1 MDFMNDK
8 IIKDMKKYMM
18 IMVLGALMACL
29 IPAHA
34 QTAQDWKSTSSM
46 PVSGSTLA
54 PQVTTVGATAV
65 AQQATTTADYTAT
78 TVGNKGIH
86 RELGHGTDA
95 GNQSNES
102 PIGDAVL
109 PLMVFAMLFG
119 GYIAWRKRREA

>member
-1 MDFMNDK
+1 
-8 IIKDMKKYMM
+8 MKRIMM
-18 IMVLGALMACL
+18 IIVLGALVACL
-29 IPAHA
+29 VPAN
-34 QTAQDWKSTSSM
+34 AQDWKSTSSM

-54 PQVTTVGATAV
+54 PQVTTVGATTV
-65 AQQATTTADYTAT
+65 AQQATTTADYTPT
-78 TVGNKGIH
+78 SIGNKGIH

-95 GNQSNES
+95 GNQSEES